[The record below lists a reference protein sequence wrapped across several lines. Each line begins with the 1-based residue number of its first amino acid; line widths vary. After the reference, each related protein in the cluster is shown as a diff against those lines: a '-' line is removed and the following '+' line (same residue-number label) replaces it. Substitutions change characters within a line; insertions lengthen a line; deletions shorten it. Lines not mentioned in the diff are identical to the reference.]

1 MESLFPHLF
10 PRWVLT
16 RTTKAFPILSQT
28 LHCFLARFFTLSL
41 RPNRERL
48 LQTAVT
54 AGVIVPR
61 YQSSSSQNHARRHHR
76 SFLDHA
82 YRRVSAVNEEVSTCQ
97 TENLWRKNRGKPRR
111 RRPGTSAESCDRKY
125 RSDVKTGSTG
135 HCNCSFGGKKRPIAD
150 EWLDRSCGPAL
161 PNPRQLSSVFH
172 FHM

>member
-1 MESLFPHLF
+1 MESLFPHLV

-16 RTTKAFPILSQT
+16 RTTKAFPIHSQT
-28 LHCFLARFFTLSL
+28 LHCYLARFFTLSL

-48 LQTAVT
+48 LQWQLESLFLVTSRARARTTHGGTTGPSSTMRTVASQRSMRKCQHVRQRTCDEKIGESRGDAV
-54 AGVIVPR
+54 
-61 YQSSSSQNHARRHHR
+61 
-76 SFLDHA
+76 
-82 YRRVSAVNEEVSTCQ
+82 
-97 TENLWRKNRGKPRR
+97 
-111 RRPGTSAESCDRKY
+111 PGTSAESCDRKY
-125 RSDVKTGSTG
+125 RSDVKTGSAG